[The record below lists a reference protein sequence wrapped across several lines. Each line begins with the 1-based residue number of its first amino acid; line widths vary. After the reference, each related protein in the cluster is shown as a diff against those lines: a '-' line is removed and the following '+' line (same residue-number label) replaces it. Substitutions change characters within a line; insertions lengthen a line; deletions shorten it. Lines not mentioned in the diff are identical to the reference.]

1 MVYSKSVIR
10 VLEIKDKA
18 IYHWYST
25 YKGGNKMDLTTAIIT
40 ALITICMTIVA
51 LAWIGTY
58 RK

>member
-1 MVYSKSVIR
+1 
-10 VLEIKDKA
+10 
-18 IYHWYST
+18 
-25 YKGGNKMDLTTAIIT
+25 MDLTTAIII